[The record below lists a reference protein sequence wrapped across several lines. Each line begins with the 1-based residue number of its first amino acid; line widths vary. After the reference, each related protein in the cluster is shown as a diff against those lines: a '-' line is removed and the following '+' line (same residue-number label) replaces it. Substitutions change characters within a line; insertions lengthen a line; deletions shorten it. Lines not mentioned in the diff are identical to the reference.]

1 MWIFFT
7 WLESMEYNKRVK
19 ELNHNKYGIESR
31 VKAIENQIWQE
42 DTIAGRLCIF
52 NLMQDRLKL
61 QMAMIESLEK
71 KVKAIQDIFNH
82 DYVKLRS

>member
-1 MWIFFT
+1 
-7 WLESMEYNKRVK
+7 MEYNKRVK